1 MLLHYAWRWHLY
13 ISLKHKCNWCCA
25 KQLPFIKSCIL
36 KDKGIRFFFFKNLFL
51 KIPIDIHNF
60 NRFLVDGTRRNTFHT
75 IKNQA
80 KNNLHSSLHARQL
93 QLFLFKNNIKHLWL
107 GLKMVLYL
115 LVLFKLAWI
124 NSQFLR
130 SLLVQNIPSLKYLF
144 STKLR

>member
-36 KDKGIRFFFFKNLFL
+36 KDKGIRFFFLNLFL
-51 KIPIDIHNF
+51 KIPKDIHNF
-60 NRFLVDGTRRNTFHT
+60 YMIWWNQTRRNTFHT

-115 LVLFKLAWI
+115 FVLFKLACI

-130 SLLVQNIPSLKYLF
+130 SPLVQNIPSFKYLY